1 MPGIALATLCPDL
14 SFAAVAVKL
23 TTAPKGAFLMTAQSL
38 SAAIF
43 IGIGDAIA
51 TATPGQVAHADLEM
65 RSLRSVWWFSLA
77 VALVS
82 AAIGLAFV
90 RIPKTQER
98 EHYD

>member
-1 MPGIALATLCPDL
+1 
-14 SFAAVAVKL
+14 
-23 TTAPKGAFLMTAQSL
+23 MTAQSL